1 MKAAPLILIS
11 PSFQP
16 SGAEFDDASLSLSN
30 NYCNAIHSAG
40 GVPTVMP
47 RIADRTTIA
56 ELVRR
61 SDGVMMSGGDD
72 VQPGL
77 YLKTVP
83 KALAATVHETDPD
96 RDWIELV
103 LIDEVFRQR
112 KPLLAICRGHQILNV
127 ALGGTL
133 FVDIALQVP
142 GALPHSQPGRK
153 DKIVHEVTLTKRSQ
167 IGMICQ
173 SDTLGVNTSHHQSV
187 DQVAELL
194 QVTAWSS
201 DGVVEGLELKESAAT
216 LLPFLLAVQFHPERL
231 FKQHRAHRKIF
242 ERFVQQCAAT
252 E

>member
-112 KPLLAICRGHQILNV
+112 KPLLPMRG
-127 ALGGTL
+127 LGGGVTVVTDHEL
-133 FVDIALQVP
+133 MLVGKLPDAFQVGILVGNLARDGPADGRHAVDRNGGVLDPARKCP
-142 GALPHSQPGRK
+142 G
-153 DKIVHEVTLTKRSQ
+153 IV
-167 IGMICQ
+167 G
-173 SDTLGVNTSHHQSV
+173 
-187 DQVAELL
+187 
-194 QVTAWSS
+194 
-201 DGVVEGLELKESAAT
+201 
-216 LLPFLLAVQFHPERL
+216 ERTT
-231 FKQHRAHRKIF
+231 R
-242 ERFVQQCAAT
+242 
-252 E
+252 

>member
-16 SGAEFDDASLSLSN
+16 SGAEFADPSLSLSN
-30 NYCNAIHSAG
+30 YYCAAIHSAG
-40 GVPTVMP
+40 GVPVVMP
-47 RIADRTTIA
+47 RIADRKTVA

-61 SDGVMMSGGDD
+61 SDGVMISGGDD
-72 VQPGL
+72 IQPAL
-77 YLKTVP
+77 YREAVP
-83 KALAATVHETDPD
+83 KDLAATVHETDPD

-103 LIDEVFRQR
+103 LIDELFRQR

-142 GALPHSQPGRK
+142 GALPHSQPTHK
-153 DKIVHEVTLTKRSQ
+153 DKIIHEVTLTKRSQ
-167 IGMICQ
+167 IGMICR
-173 SDTLGVNTSHHQSV
+173 SEILGVNTSHHQSV
-187 DQVAELL
+187 DRVAELL
-194 QVTAWSS
+194 RVTAWSS
-201 DGVVEGLELKESAAT
+201 DGVVEGLELKESEAA

-231 FKQHRAHRKIF
+231 FNRHPAHKRIF